1 MEIDRE
7 WYSRAWEHWHK
18 WIVLYIY
25 KRQKI
30 YVQCHKIITIGTFN
44 TGLIMEIKTITAVN
58 AYNILKTIKVA
69 SLSDSSAI
77 SVWKTIRQLRPIA
90 DDYEVQKDQVVKSMK
105 DGEFEKMSERLTNA
119 KTREQKVLNGEY
131 KLTKKDEKDV
141 EEINKYF
148 NSFNSKLNKYF
159 NELENKMIDI
169 DVVKIPSDE
178 IIRVLKGDDDTFQ
191 SLEAIDFLID

>member
-1 MEIDRE
+1 M
-7 WYSRAWEHWHK
+7 K
-18 WIVLYIY
+18 
-25 KRQKI
+25 
-30 YVQCHKIITIGTFN
+30 
-44 TGLIMEIKTITAVN
+44 IKTITAVN
-58 AYNILKTIKVA
+58 AYNILKAIKVA

-77 SVWKTIRQLRPIA
+77 SIWKTIRQLRPIA
-90 DDYEVQKDQVVKSMK
+90 DDYEVQKDQVVKSME

-131 KLTKKDEKDV
+131 KLTKKEEKDV

-148 NSFNSKLNKYF
+148 NSFNSKLTKYF

-178 IIRVLKGDDDTFQ
+178 IIRVLKGDNDTFQ

>member
-1 MEIDRE
+1 
-7 WYSRAWEHWHK
+7 
-18 WIVLYIY
+18 
-25 KRQKI
+25 
-30 YVQCHKIITIGTFN
+30 
-44 TGLIMEIKTITAVN
+44 MEIKTITAVN

-77 SVWKTIRQLRPIA
+77 SIWKTIRQLRPIA
-90 DDYEVQKDQVVKSMK
+90 DDYEVQKDQVVKSME

-148 NSFNSKLNKYF
+148 NSFNSKLTKYF

>member
-1 MEIDRE
+1 
-7 WYSRAWEHWHK
+7 
-18 WIVLYIY
+18 
-25 KRQKI
+25 
-30 YVQCHKIITIGTFN
+30 
-44 TGLIMEIKTITAVN
+44 MEIKTITAVN
-58 AYNILKTIKVA
+58 AYNILKAIKVA

-77 SVWKTIRQLRPIA
+77 SIWKTIRQLRPIA
-90 DDYEVQKDQVVKSMK
+90 DDYEVQKDQVVKSME

-148 NSFNSKLNKYF
+148 NSFNSKLTKYF

-191 SLEAIDFLID
+191 SLEAIDFLMN

>member
-1 MEIDRE
+1 
-7 WYSRAWEHWHK
+7 
-18 WIVLYIY
+18 
-25 KRQKI
+25 
-30 YVQCHKIITIGTFN
+30 
-44 TGLIMEIKTITAVN
+44 MEIKTITAVN

-131 KLTKKDEKDV
+131 KLTKKDEKDI

-159 NELENKMIDI
+159 NEFENKMIDI

>member
-1 MEIDRE
+1 
-7 WYSRAWEHWHK
+7 
-18 WIVLYIY
+18 
-25 KRQKI
+25 
-30 YVQCHKIITIGTFN
+30 
-44 TGLIMEIKTITAVN
+44 MEIKTITAVN

-178 IIRVLKGDDDTFQ
+178 IIRVLKDDDDTFQ

>member
-1 MEIDRE
+1 M
-7 WYSRAWEHWHK
+7 K
-18 WIVLYIY
+18 
-25 KRQKI
+25 
-30 YVQCHKIITIGTFN
+30 
-44 TGLIMEIKTITAVN
+44 IKTITAVN
-58 AYNILKTIKVA
+58 AYNILKAIKVA

-77 SVWKTIRQLRPIA
+77 SIWKTIRQLRPIA
-90 DDYEVQKDQVVKSMK
+90 DDYEVQKDQVVKSME

-148 NSFNSKLNKYF
+148 NSFNSKLTKYF

>member
-1 MEIDRE
+1 
-7 WYSRAWEHWHK
+7 
-18 WIVLYIY
+18 
-25 KRQKI
+25 
-30 YVQCHKIITIGTFN
+30 
-44 TGLIMEIKTITAVN
+44 MEIKTITAVN

-159 NELENKMIDI
+159 NEYENKMIDI

-178 IIRVLKGDDDTFQ
+178 IIRVLKDDDDTFQ

>member
-1 MEIDRE
+1 
-7 WYSRAWEHWHK
+7 
-18 WIVLYIY
+18 
-25 KRQKI
+25 
-30 YVQCHKIITIGTFN
+30 
-44 TGLIMEIKTITAVN
+44 MEIKTITAVN

-159 NELENKMIDI
+159 NEFENKMIDI

-178 IIRVLKGDDDTFQ
+178 IIRVLKDYDDTFQ
-191 SLEAIDFLID
+191 SLEAINLSE

>member
-1 MEIDRE
+1 
-7 WYSRAWEHWHK
+7 
-18 WIVLYIY
+18 
-25 KRQKI
+25 
-30 YVQCHKIITIGTFN
+30 
-44 TGLIMEIKTITAVN
+44 MEIKTITAVN

>member
-1 MEIDRE
+1 
-7 WYSRAWEHWHK
+7 
-18 WIVLYIY
+18 
-25 KRQKI
+25 
-30 YVQCHKIITIGTFN
+30 
-44 TGLIMEIKTITAVN
+44 MEIKTITAVN

-191 SLEAIDFLID
+191 SLDAIDFLID

>member
-1 MEIDRE
+1 
-7 WYSRAWEHWHK
+7 
-18 WIVLYIY
+18 
-25 KRQKI
+25 
-30 YVQCHKIITIGTFN
+30 
-44 TGLIMEIKTITAVN
+44 MEIKTITAVN

-131 KLTKKDEKDV
+131 KLTKKDEKDI

-159 NELENKMIDI
+159 NEFENKMIDI

-178 IIRVLKGDDDTFQ
+178 IIRVLKDDDDTFQ

>member
-1 MEIDRE
+1 
-7 WYSRAWEHWHK
+7 
-18 WIVLYIY
+18 
-25 KRQKI
+25 
-30 YVQCHKIITIGTFN
+30 
-44 TGLIMEIKTITAVN
+44 MEIKTITAVN
-58 AYNILKTIKVA
+58 AYNILTTIKVA

-191 SLEAIDFLID
+191 SLETIDFLIA

>member
-1 MEIDRE
+1 M
-7 WYSRAWEHWHK
+7 K
-18 WIVLYIY
+18 
-25 KRQKI
+25 
-30 YVQCHKIITIGTFN
+30 
-44 TGLIMEIKTITAVN
+44 IKTITAVN
-58 AYNILKTIKVA
+58 AYNILKAIKVA

-90 DDYEVQKDQVVKSMK
+90 NDYEVQNDQVVKSME

-131 KLTKKDEKDV
+131 KLTKKEEKDV

-148 NSFNSKLNKYF
+148 NSFNSKLTKYF

>member
-1 MEIDRE
+1 
-7 WYSRAWEHWHK
+7 
-18 WIVLYIY
+18 
-25 KRQKI
+25 
-30 YVQCHKIITIGTFN
+30 
-44 TGLIMEIKTITAVN
+44 MEIKTITAVN

-178 IIRVLKGDDDTFQ
+178 IIRVLKDDDNTFQ

>member
-1 MEIDRE
+1 M
-7 WYSRAWEHWHK
+7 K
-18 WIVLYIY
+18 
-25 KRQKI
+25 
-30 YVQCHKIITIGTFN
+30 
-44 TGLIMEIKTITAVN
+44 IKTITAVN
-58 AYNILKTIKVA
+58 AYNILKVIKVA

-77 SVWKTIRQLRPIA
+77 SIWKTIRQLRPIA
-90 DDYEVQKDQVVKSMK
+90 DDYEVQKDQVVKSME
-105 DGEFEKMSERLTNA
+105 DCEFEKMSERLTNA

-148 NSFNSKLNKYF
+148 NSFNSKLTKYF

-178 IIRVLKGDDDTFQ
+178 IIRVLKGYDDTFQ

>member
-1 MEIDRE
+1 
-7 WYSRAWEHWHK
+7 
-18 WIVLYIY
+18 
-25 KRQKI
+25 
-30 YVQCHKIITIGTFN
+30 
-44 TGLIMEIKTITAVN
+44 MEIKTITAVN

-159 NELENKMIDI
+159 NEFENKMIDI

>member
-1 MEIDRE
+1 
-7 WYSRAWEHWHK
+7 
-18 WIVLYIY
+18 
-25 KRQKI
+25 
-30 YVQCHKIITIGTFN
+30 
-44 TGLIMEIKTITAVN
+44 MEIKTITAVN

-159 NELENKMIDI
+159 NEVENKMIDI

-178 IIRVLKGDDDTFQ
+178 IIRVLKDDDDTFQ

>member
-1 MEIDRE
+1 
-7 WYSRAWEHWHK
+7 
-18 WIVLYIY
+18 
-25 KRQKI
+25 
-30 YVQCHKIITIGTFN
+30 
-44 TGLIMEIKTITAVN
+44 MEIKTITAVN

-90 DDYEVQKDQVVKSMK
+90 DDYEVQKDQVVKSME
-105 DGEFEKMSERLTNA
+105 DCEFEKMSERLTNA
-119 KTREQKVLNGEY
+119 KIREQKVLNGEY

-148 NSFNSKLNKYF
+148 NSFNSKLTKYF

>member
-1 MEIDRE
+1 
-7 WYSRAWEHWHK
+7 
-18 WIVLYIY
+18 
-25 KRQKI
+25 
-30 YVQCHKIITIGTFN
+30 
-44 TGLIMEIKTITAVN
+44 
-58 AYNILKTIKVA
+58 
-69 SLSDSSAI
+69 
-77 SVWKTIRQLRPIA
+77 
-90 DDYEVQKDQVVKSMK
+90 MK

>member
-1 MEIDRE
+1 
-7 WYSRAWEHWHK
+7 
-18 WIVLYIY
+18 
-25 KRQKI
+25 
-30 YVQCHKIITIGTFN
+30 
-44 TGLIMEIKTITAVN
+44 MEIKTITAVN
-58 AYNILKTIKVA
+58 AYNILKAIKVA

-77 SVWKTIRQLRPIA
+77 SIWKTIRQLRPIA

-141 EEINKYF
+141 DEINKYF

>member
-1 MEIDRE
+1 
-7 WYSRAWEHWHK
+7 
-18 WIVLYIY
+18 
-25 KRQKI
+25 
-30 YVQCHKIITIGTFN
+30 
-44 TGLIMEIKTITAVN
+44 MEIKTITAVN

-131 KLTKKDEKDV
+131 RLTKKDEKDV

-159 NELENKMIDI
+159 NEFENKMIDI

-178 IIRVLKGDDDTFQ
+178 IIRVLKDGDDTFQ

>member
-1 MEIDRE
+1 
-7 WYSRAWEHWHK
+7 
-18 WIVLYIY
+18 
-25 KRQKI
+25 
-30 YVQCHKIITIGTFN
+30 
-44 TGLIMEIKTITAVN
+44 MEIKTITAVN

-90 DDYEVQKDQVVKSMK
+90 DDYEVQKDQVVKSME

-131 KLTKKDEKDV
+131 KLTKKEEKDV

-148 NSFNSKLNKYF
+148 NSFNSKLTKYF

-178 IIRVLKGDDDTFQ
+178 IIRVLKGDNDTFQ
-191 SLEAIDFLID
+191 NLEAIDFLID

>member
-1 MEIDRE
+1 
-7 WYSRAWEHWHK
+7 
-18 WIVLYIY
+18 
-25 KRQKI
+25 
-30 YVQCHKIITIGTFN
+30 
-44 TGLIMEIKTITAVN
+44 MEIKTITAVN

-90 DDYEVQKDQVVKSMK
+90 DDYEVQKDQVVKSME

-148 NSFNSKLNKYF
+148 NSFNSKLTKYF

>member
-1 MEIDRE
+1 
-7 WYSRAWEHWHK
+7 
-18 WIVLYIY
+18 
-25 KRQKI
+25 
-30 YVQCHKIITIGTFN
+30 
-44 TGLIMEIKTITAVN
+44 MEIKTITAVN

-90 DDYEVQKDQVVKSMK
+90 DDYEVQKDQVVKSMEDDK
-105 DGEFEKMSERLTNA
+105 FEKMSERLTNA

-148 NSFNSKLNKYF
+148 NSFNSKLTKYF

>member
-1 MEIDRE
+1 
-7 WYSRAWEHWHK
+7 
-18 WIVLYIY
+18 
-25 KRQKI
+25 
-30 YVQCHKIITIGTFN
+30 
-44 TGLIMEIKTITAVN
+44 MEIKTITAVN

-131 KLTKKDEKDV
+131 KLTKKDEKDI

>member
-1 MEIDRE
+1 
-7 WYSRAWEHWHK
+7 
-18 WIVLYIY
+18 
-25 KRQKI
+25 
-30 YVQCHKIITIGTFN
+30 
-44 TGLIMEIKTITAVN
+44 MEIKTITAVN

-105 DGEFEKMSERLTNA
+105 DDEFEKMSERLTNA

-159 NELENKMIDI
+159 NELENKIIDI

-178 IIRVLKGDDDTFQ
+178 IIRVLNGGDDTFQ

>member
-1 MEIDRE
+1 
-7 WYSRAWEHWHK
+7 
-18 WIVLYIY
+18 
-25 KRQKI
+25 
-30 YVQCHKIITIGTFN
+30 
-44 TGLIMEIKTITAVN
+44 MEIKTITAVN

-105 DGEFEKMSERLTNA
+105 DGEFEKMSERLANA

-141 EEINKYF
+141 DEINKYF

-159 NELENKMIDI
+159 NEFENKMIDI

-178 IIRVLKGDDDTFQ
+178 IIRVLKDDDDTFQ

>member
-1 MEIDRE
+1 
-7 WYSRAWEHWHK
+7 
-18 WIVLYIY
+18 
-25 KRQKI
+25 
-30 YVQCHKIITIGTFN
+30 
-44 TGLIMEIKTITAVN
+44 MEIKTITAVN

-191 SLEAIDFLID
+191 SLEAIDFLIDYYLMVI

>member
-1 MEIDRE
+1 
-7 WYSRAWEHWHK
+7 
-18 WIVLYIY
+18 
-25 KRQKI
+25 
-30 YVQCHKIITIGTFN
+30 
-44 TGLIMEIKTITAVN
+44 MEIKTITAVN

-105 DGEFEKMSERLTNA
+105 DGEFEKMSKRLTNA
-119 KTREQKVLNGEY
+119 KAREQKVLNGEY

-178 IIRVLKGDDDTFQ
+178 IIRVLNGDDDTFQ

>member
-1 MEIDRE
+1 M
-7 WYSRAWEHWHK
+7 K
-18 WIVLYIY
+18 
-25 KRQKI
+25 
-30 YVQCHKIITIGTFN
+30 
-44 TGLIMEIKTITAVN
+44 IKTITAVN
-58 AYNILKTIKVA
+58 AYNILKAIKVA

-77 SVWKTIRQLRPIA
+77 SIWKTIRQLRPIA
-90 DDYEVQKDQVVKSMK
+90 DDYEVQKDQVVKSME

>member
-1 MEIDRE
+1 
-7 WYSRAWEHWHK
+7 
-18 WIVLYIY
+18 
-25 KRQKI
+25 
-30 YVQCHKIITIGTFN
+30 
-44 TGLIMEIKTITAVN
+44 MEIKTITAVN

-90 DDYEVQKDQVVKSMK
+90 DDYEVQKDQVVNSMK
-105 DGEFEKMSERLTNA
+105 DSEFEKMSERLTNA

-131 KLTKKDEKDV
+131 KLTKKDERDV

-148 NSFNSKLNKYF
+148 NSFNSKLNQYF
-159 NELENKMIDI
+159 NEFENKMIDI

-178 IIRVLKGDDDTFQ
+178 IIRVLKDDDDTFQ

>member
-1 MEIDRE
+1 
-7 WYSRAWEHWHK
+7 
-18 WIVLYIY
+18 
-25 KRQKI
+25 
-30 YVQCHKIITIGTFN
+30 
-44 TGLIMEIKTITAVN
+44 MEIKTITAVN

-159 NELENKMIDI
+159 NEFENKMIDI

-178 IIRVLKGDDDTFQ
+178 IIRVLKDDDDTFQ

>member
-1 MEIDRE
+1 M
-7 WYSRAWEHWHK
+7 K
-18 WIVLYIY
+18 
-25 KRQKI
+25 
-30 YVQCHKIITIGTFN
+30 
-44 TGLIMEIKTITAVN
+44 IKTITAVN
-58 AYNILKTIKVA
+58 AYNILKAIKVA

-77 SVWKTIRQLRPIA
+77 SIWKTIRQLRPIA
-90 DDYEVQKDQVVKSMK
+90 DDYEVQKDQVVKSME

-141 EEINKYF
+141 DEINKYF
-148 NSFNSKLNKYF
+148 NSFNSKLTKYF
-159 NELENKMIDI
+159 NELESKMIDI

-178 IIRVLKGDDDTFQ
+178 IIRVLKGEDDTFQ

>member
-1 MEIDRE
+1 
-7 WYSRAWEHWHK
+7 
-18 WIVLYIY
+18 
-25 KRQKI
+25 
-30 YVQCHKIITIGTFN
+30 
-44 TGLIMEIKTITAVN
+44 MEIKTITAVN

-141 EEINKYF
+141 DEINKYF
-148 NSFNSKLNKYF
+148 NSFNIKLNKYF
-159 NELENKMIDI
+159 NEFENKMIDI

>member
-1 MEIDRE
+1 
-7 WYSRAWEHWHK
+7 
-18 WIVLYIY
+18 
-25 KRQKI
+25 
-30 YVQCHKIITIGTFN
+30 
-44 TGLIMEIKTITAVN
+44 MEIKTITAVN

-105 DGEFEKMSERLTNA
+105 DSEFEKMSERLTNA

-178 IIRVLKGDDDTFQ
+178 IIRVLKDDDDTFQ

>member
-1 MEIDRE
+1 
-7 WYSRAWEHWHK
+7 
-18 WIVLYIY
+18 
-25 KRQKI
+25 
-30 YVQCHKIITIGTFN
+30 
-44 TGLIMEIKTITAVN
+44 MEIKTITAVN

-90 DDYEVQKDQVVKSMK
+90 DDYEVQKYQVVKSMK